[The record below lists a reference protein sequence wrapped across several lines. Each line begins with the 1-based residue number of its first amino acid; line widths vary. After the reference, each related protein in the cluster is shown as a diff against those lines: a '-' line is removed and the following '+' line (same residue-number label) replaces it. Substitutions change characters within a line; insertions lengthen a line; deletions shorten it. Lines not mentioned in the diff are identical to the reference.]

1 MKRKLTAAFLLMLFL
16 LVGAEV
22 VVRVFFARNMAGR
35 FDYGYHPDAGF
46 VEDGDKL
53 KLVRAG
59 GRRFFTQEMKRQ
71 PEPGTF
77 RIFVIGDSVP
87 RGPGLEKAYAYQL
100 QEILK
105 TNGVKAEAYNMCV
118 AGYGA
123 QRKQIVLTK
132 ALHYKPDLVILH
144 VNDSNEYEDEREFKR
159 SKEFDG
165 WHPKNWLMKSLIIR
179 RLHEA
184 KTEKAYWHLL
194 PIEVRQQNTVNDA
207 EVEMAAGMDEQTLKR
222 WAEQVKQWTTTS
234 VQTAQGQKT
243 PILLVTQAVAD
254 MKAGKAKPL
263 DDHGMDAM
271 ADGLKAP
278 GVYRFSMKE
287 TLQNEDYPALYS
299 DGAHMRTD
307 GHRVM
312 AEALARFLTT
322 NSLVQ
327 TAQKPN

>member
-1 MKRKLTAAFLLMLFL
+1 MMKRKLTNAFLLALFL

-22 VVRVFFARNMAGR
+22 VVHVFFARNMAGR

-46 VEDGDKL
+46 VEDGDML

-59 GRRFFTQEMKRQ
+59 GRRFFTQEMKLQ
-71 PEPGTF
+71 PEAGTF

-100 QEILK
+100 SEILK
-105 TNGVKAEAYNMCV
+105 AQGIKAEAYNLCV

-132 ALHYKPDLVILH
+132 ALQYHPSLVILH
-144 VNDSNEYEDEREFKR
+144 VNDSNEYEDEREYKR

-165 WHPKNWLMKSLIIR
+165 WHPRTWLMKSLVIR
-179 RLHEA
+179 RLYEA

-194 PIEVRQQNTVNDA
+194 PIEVRQQNTVSDA
-207 EVEMAAGMDEQTLKR
+207 EVEMAAGMDEATLKR
-222 WAEQVKQWTTTS
+222 WHEQVAKWTATG
-234 VQTAQGQKT
+234 VDTAKARKT

-254 MKAGKAKPL
+254 MKAGKSKPL

-271 ADGLKAP
+271 ARGLLGP
-278 GVYRFSMKE
+278 EVYHVSMKE
-287 TLQNEDYPALYS
+287 VLANEDYPNLFS

-307 GHRVM
+307 GHKLL
-312 AEALARFLTT
+312 AEALARYITT
-322 NSLVQ
+322 NGVVK
-327 TAQKPN
+327 AGK